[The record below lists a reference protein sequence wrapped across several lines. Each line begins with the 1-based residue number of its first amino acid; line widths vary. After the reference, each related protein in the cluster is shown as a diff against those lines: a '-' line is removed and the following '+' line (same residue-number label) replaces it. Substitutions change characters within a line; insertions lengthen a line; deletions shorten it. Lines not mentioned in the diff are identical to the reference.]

1 MATNAS
7 LLAALAGVPSASRHL
22 QGSFGPATLR
32 LAGARAVLELDDG
45 AAPPLRLTWTDG
57 PGHAVGAQVAALLRT
72 HGTALFE
79 RLDLLRIAS
88 RRKITDPPP
97 TPGTS
102 GTSDAPRSVR
112 ATTVDDGIRIEIAPR
127 TGSPTGHDRPRAAER
142 STRNV
147 VLSAA
152 QARDLADLLE
162 AWAALPA

>member
-1 MATNAS
+1 MATSAS

-45 AAPPLRLTWTDG
+45 GAPPLRLTWTDG
-57 PGHAVGAQVAALLRT
+57 PDHTVGAQIAALLRT
-72 HGTALFE
+72 QGTAVFE

-97 TPGTS
+97 AP
-102 GTSDAPRSVR
+102 GTSDAPRSVQT
-112 ATTVDDGIRIEIAPR
+112 TTVDDGIRIEIASHP
-127 TGSPTGHDRPRAAER
+127 A
-142 STRNV
+142 TRNV
-147 VLSAA
+147 VLSAV
-152 QARDLADLLE
+152 QAHDLADLLE